1 MDAPTLKRAANA
13 VTMGIGG
20 LLWLAAIL
28 FMAQTAQNSEQFSRL
43 HPWILMINIAGLA
56 VLVGLL
62 ATKLAQLIRDWRGH
76 VIGSRLKARMVW
88 IFGVLATLPILLV
101 YFFAVQFLNRGIDS
115 WFNVEIRRSLDDALV
130 LSRSA
135 LEVRMREHLA
145 DSALAAEQLGMSGDA
160 MFGLLESLRR
170 QVGALELTV
179 ATEAGTIMA
188 VSKGLSADIVPEDVP
203 GEVLLQLR
211 QGKPFVSLEP
221 QQEGGYLIRT
231 AVSIGRS
238 DVGGRERLVLQGLYP
253 VAERLGALADTVQ
266 AAYQQFGEKDY
277 LRQPLKA
284 SFILTLTVVL
294 LLSLLA
300 AWYGAIF
307 TAQRLVQP
315 IQDLV
320 QGTRAVAQGD
330 LDTKLPL
337 TSHDEMGFLVHS
349 FNDMTKRLRR
359 AREDQRRA
367 QQAAETERANLA
379 VILAR
384 LSTGVISLE
393 HDWRVRTV
401 NRAASMILGVDL
413 ETRVGTTF
421 DGSSAEPQALLR
433 QFAEACRQRSAGGA
447 DEWREQF
454 TFHAATGRRILMC
467 ACTPLPAEGDEPG
480 GYVLVF
486 DDITVML
493 RAQREAAWGE
503 VARRLAHEIKNPLT
517 PIRLSAERMRHRLLP
532 TMSDPRDAQM
542 LERATETIIQ
552 QVEAMK
558 EMVNAFSEYARAPRL
573 EMASVELNRMVTEV
587 ADLYQAQGAM
597 RGLRLDV
604 VLDPSLG
611 TVVADAGRLRQ
622 LLNNLITNA
631 VEALEGQGQGQ
642 GQGQGTISVSTR
654 RALRGETE
662 VAEIAVEDD
671 GPGFQRE
678 MIGQVFDPYVT
689 TKAKG
694 TGLGLAIVRKI
705 VEEHGGHIEAGNR
718 ATGGARVC
726 VDLPLADPATANGRP
741 GTGGTT
747 AQSTTNNDTR
757 GRGTFEPRRERA

>member
-1 MDAPTLKRAANA
+1 MDAPTLKRAASA
-13 VTMGIGG
+13 VTVGIGG

-101 YFFAVQFLNRGIDS
+101 YFFAVQFLSRGIDS

-145 DSALAAEQLGMSGDA
+145 DTQLVADELGAAAATMP
-160 MFGLLESLRR
+160 GLLESFRR

-179 ATEAGTIMA
+179 ATEGGSIIA
-188 VSKGLSADIVPEDVP
+188 VSSGPTADIVPEDVP
-203 GEVLLQLR
+203 GEVLLQVR
-211 QGKPFVSLEP
+211 QGQPFVSLEP
-221 QQEGGYLIRT
+221 QSGGGYLIRT
-231 AVSIGRS
+231 AVSTAPDMAGQ
-238 DVGGRERLVLQGLYP
+238 DRLVLQGLYP

-266 AAYQQFGEKDY
+266 AAYKQFGEKDY

-320 QGTRAVAQGD
+320 QGTRAVAQGN
-330 LDTKLPL
+330 LDTRLPL

-359 AREDQRRA
+359 AREESRRA
-367 QQAAETERANLA
+367 QQAVETERANLA

-393 HDWRVRTV
+393 RDWRIRTA
-401 NRAASMILGVDL
+401 NRAASMILGEEL
-413 ETRVGTTF
+413 ETRVGSGF
-421 DGSSAEPQALLR
+421 DAIGAEPQGIAR
-433 QFAEACRQRSAGGA
+433 QFVEACRQRLETGA
-447 DEWREQF
+447 TEWREQF
-454 TFHAATGRRILMC
+454 AFQAGTGRRIVMC
-467 ACTPLPAEGDEPG
+467 ACTPLPAEGAEPG

-493 RAQREAAWGE
+493 QAQREAAWGE

-532 TMSDPRDAQM
+532 SIQDPKDAQI
-542 LERATETIIQ
+542 LERATETIVQ

-573 EMASVELNRMVTEV
+573 EIASVDLNRMVTEV
-587 ADLYQAQGAM
+587 TDLYRAQGAM
-597 RGLRLDV
+597 RNVRLKV
-604 VLDPSLG
+604 ELDPAID

-622 LLNNLITNA
+622 LLNNLLTNA
-631 VEALEGQGQGQ
+631 VEALEGQGEGSIAV
-642 GQGQGTISVSTR
+642 TTTR
-654 RALRGETE
+654 TLRGEAE
-662 VAEIAVEDD
+662 VVEIAVEDD

-705 VEEHGGHIEAGNR
+705 VEEHGGHIEADNR
-718 ATGGARVC
+718 ATGGARVR
-726 VDLPLADPATANGRP
+726 VDLPLHDAGSDGA
-741 GTGGTT
+741 
-747 AQSTTNNDTR
+747 R
-757 GRGTFEPRRERA
+757 GRGNNSKTFEPRRERA

>member
-1 MDAPTLKRAANA
+1 MDAPTLKRAASA
-13 VTMGIGG
+13 VTMGLGG

-43 HPWILMINIAGLA
+43 HPWILAINIAGLV

-62 ATKLAQLIRDWRGH
+62 ATKLTQLIRDWRGH

-101 YFFAVQFLNRGIDS
+101 YFFAVQFLNKGIDS

-145 DSALAAEQLGMSGDA
+145 DSELIAEEMGVAGASMP
-160 MFGLLESLRR
+160 GLLETMRR
-170 QVGALELTV
+170 QVGAIELTV
-179 ATEAGTIMA
+179 ATQSGRVIA
-188 VSKGLSADIVPEDVP
+188 VSKGLSSEVVPENVP
-203 GEVLLQLR
+203 DEVLLQLR
-211 QGKPFVSLEP
+211 QGQPFVSLEP

-231 AVSIGRS
+231 AVPIGGEPMQ
-238 DVGGRERLVLQGLYP
+238 GGERLLLQSMYP

-266 AAYQQFGEKDY
+266 AAYKQFGEKDY
-277 LRQPLKA
+277 LRRPLKA

-359 AREDQRRA
+359 AREDQRSA
-367 QQAAETERANLA
+367 QLAVETERAKLA

-393 HDWRVRTV
+393 PDWRVRTA
-401 NRAASMILGVDL
+401 NRAAAMILGEDI
-413 ETRVGTTF
+413 ESRVGAPF
-421 DGSSAEPQALLR
+421 GAAGAEPENLAR
-433 QFAEACRQRSAGGA
+433 QFAEACQQRFEGGA
-447 DEWREQF
+447 VEWREQF
-454 TFHAATGRRILMC
+454 SFQTGAGRRILMC
-467 ACTPLPAEGDEPG
+467 ACTPLPLEGDAPG

-493 RAQREAAWGE
+493 QAQREAAWGE

-517 PIRLSAERMRHRLLP
+517 PIRLSAERLRHKLLP
-532 TMSDPRDAQM
+532 SMTDPRDAQM
-542 LERATETIIQ
+542 LERATETIVQ

-573 EMASVELNRMVTEV
+573 EMATVDLNKMVTEV
-587 ADLYQAQGAM
+587 SDLYRAQGAI
-597 RGLRLDV
+597 RGVRLKVD
-604 VLDPSLG
+604 LDQG
-611 TVVADAGRLRQ
+611 IDTVVADPGRLRQ
-622 LLNNLITNA
+622 LLNNLLTNA
-631 VEALEGQGQGQ
+631 VEALEGQADGS
-642 GQGQGTISVSTR
+642 IAVSTQR
-654 RALRGETE
+654 VVRGESD
-662 VAEIAVEDD
+662 VARVTVEDN

-678 MIGQVFDPYVT
+678 LLGQVFDPYVT
-689 TKAKG
+689 TKTKG

-705 VEEHGGHIEAGNR
+705 VEEHGGHIEADNR
-718 ATGGARVC
+718 AGGGAQIRI
-726 VDLPLADPATANGRP
+726 DLPLREAAADTALR
-741 GTGGTT
+741 
-747 AQSTTNNDTR
+747 R
-757 GRGTFEPRRERA
+757 GRLESRRERA

>member
-1 MDAPTLKRAANA
+1 MDAPSLKRAASAA
-13 VTMGIGG
+13 VMGVGG

-43 HPWILMINIAGLA
+43 HPWILMINAAGLV

-62 ATKLAQLIRDWRGH
+62 GAKLTQLVRDWRGH

-115 WFNVEIRRSLDDALV
+115 WFNVEIRKSLDDALV

-135 LEVRMREHLA
+135 LETRMREHLA
-145 DSALAAEQLGMSGDA
+145 DTELVAEELATVGGASP
-160 MFGLLESLRR
+160 GLLESLRR
-170 QVGALELTV
+170 QVGAVEIIV
-179 ATEAGTIMA
+179 ATESGAVVA
-188 VSKGLSADIVPEDVP
+188 VSTGLSSEIVPDEVP
-203 GEVLLQLR
+203 SEVLMQLR
-211 QGKPFVSLEP
+211 QRRPFVSLEP
-221 QQEGGYLIRT
+221 QAGGGYLVRT
-231 AVSIGRS
+231 AVPLGETVPGRQ
-238 DVGGRERLVLQGLYP
+238 RLAVQAMYP
-253 VAERLGALADTVQ
+253 VAQRLGALADTVQ

-277 LRQPLKA
+277 LRKPLKA

-307 TAQRLVQP
+307 TAQHLVQP

-320 QGTRAVAQGD
+320 KGTRAVAEGD
-330 LDTKLPL
+330 LDTRLPL

-384 LSTGVISLE
+384 LSTGVVSLE
-393 HDWRVRTV
+393 PDLRVRTA
-401 NRAASMILGVDL
+401 NRAASMILGSDL
-413 ETRVGTTF
+413 EAAVGSRLADLGAE
-421 DGSSAEPQALLR
+421 DGLLR
-433 QFAEACRQRSAGGA
+433 QFAESARARLAAG
-447 DEWREQF
+447 DVEWREQF
-454 TFHAATGRRILMC
+454 TFQAGMGRRVIMC
-467 ACTPLPAEGDEPG
+467 ACTPLPSEGDAPG
-480 GYVLVF
+480 GFVLVF

-493 RAQREAAWGE
+493 QAQREAAWGE

-517 PIRLSAERMRHRLLP
+517 PIRLSAERMRHKLLP
-532 TMSDPRDAQM
+532 SMGEKDAQI
-542 LERATETIIQ
+542 LDRGTETIVQ

-558 EMVNAFSEYARAPRL
+558 EMVNAFSEYARAPRF
-573 EMASVELNRMVTEV
+573 EMASLNLNNLVTEV
-587 ADLYQAQGAM
+587 TDLYRAQVVG
-597 RGLRLDV
+597 RGVHLNV
-604 VLDPSLG
+604 SLDPGLTS
-611 TVVADAGRLRQ
+611 VVADQGRLRQ
-622 LLNNLITNA
+622 LLHNLLINA
-631 VEALEGQGQGQ
+631 VEALEGQPGG
-642 GQGQGTISVSTR
+642 
-654 RALRGETE
+654 
-662 VAEIAVEDD
+662 EIAVTTRLGQRDGDEIAEIEVEDN

-678 MIGQVFDPYVT
+678 LIGQIFDPYVT

-705 VEEHGGHIEAGNR
+705 VEEHGGHIEADNR
-718 ATGGARVC
+718 AVGGARVRI
-726 VDLPLADPATANGRP
+726 DLPLSATTKGQAAPREPRRP
-741 GTGGTT
+741 
-747 AQSTTNNDTR
+747 
-757 GRGTFEPRRERA
+757 EPRRERA